1 MADEQPSR
9 NSSAMGKPLMPQR
22 IEPPEYIAI
31 QESLA
36 PFYEDIS
43 DEQRDRRKFDEQRVE
58 EVNIYAERIEEKL
71 NEEILQRKA
80 ADAALDKLA
89 ATRLDNV
96 QEALVLQMQ
105 TSFRELKADIEA
117 AKERLGETEVK
128 LEEVREKNER
138 ELKACK
144 LELVERLD
152 RIQSGMRVESKTRRD
167 EDEKTAKFIKAELVV
182 LKEAVKK
189 EKLVREDE
197 NKLIVQVASP
207 PIPSGYES
215 HLSP

>member
-1 MADEQPSR
+1 
-9 NSSAMGKPLMPQR
+9 MGKPLMPQR

-105 TSFRELKADIEA
+105 VLR
-117 AKERLGETEVK
+117 
-128 LEEVREKNER
+128 
-138 ELKACK
+138 
-144 LELVERLD
+144 
-152 RIQSGMRVESKTRRD
+152 QPRRD
-167 EDEKTAKFIKAELVV
+167 MHQQPQNLPLPRA
-182 LKEAVKK
+182 
-189 EKLVREDE
+189 
-197 NKLIVQVASP
+197 P
-207 PIPSGYES
+207 PSSAPRGVEPPQQR
-215 HLSP
+215 L